1 MANTFLVPMHDA
13 PLVMPALPAALKK
26 ARYYRS
32 SCSQLRLA
40 ADLWVYQYLIL
51 SQEQRNALP
60 ANVKMQSGS
69 IVGELLQRVLCSDKV
84 LAKMQSPHQ
93 ISDKMSH
100 LTLEQACEVAIVQSR
115 EIVPRDTDS
124 DREQKAR
131 HLEMLNDVLVNA
143 VEGFDGSRYGTI
155 IAAEKEYIWYWQ
167 GLFASAL
174 GYADLVTSTH
184 VIEFK
189 TKWPSRG
196 SVKKDGTRGFSA
208 VKAPATPERAH
219 IAQVSCYA
227 LASGKKPV
235 LYYAGERGTSTFDGT
250 NCEDLEEK
258 NLQDN
263 VSAYYLTAR
272 SRERMLLAVDGDVDR
287 MVEMTQPD
295 FGNFMWDLPAEHVAE
310 AHRKWEGT

>member
-1 MANTFLVPMHDA
+1 MATKFLVPMHEA

-69 IVGELLQRVLCSDKV
+69 ICGELLQRVLCSDEV

-93 ISDKMSH
+93 IADKLSH
-100 LTLEQACEVAIVQSR
+100 LTLEQACEVAMSQFRQVA
-115 EIVPRDTDS
+115 PRDTDS
-124 DREQKAR
+124 DREQKDK
-131 HLEMLNDVLVNA
+131 HLQMLNDVLCHA
-143 VEGFDGSRYGTI
+143 VKGFDVARYGEI
-155 IAAEKEYIWYWQ
+155 IAAEKEYIWYWR

-174 GYADLVTSTH
+174 GYADLVTPTH

-189 TKWPSRG
+189 TKWPTRG
-196 SVKKDGTRGFSA
+196 SIKKDGTRGFSA
-208 VKAPATPERAH
+208 VKAPTTPERAH

-227 LASGKKPV
+227 LASSKKPV
-235 LYYAGERGTSTFDGT
+235 LYYAGERDTSTFDET

-258 NLQDN
+258 NLQNN
-263 VSAYYLTAR
+263 VSNYYLTAR

-295 FGNFMWDLPAEHVAE
+295 FGNFMWDLPAEHLAE
-310 AHRKWEGT
+310 AHRKWEAK